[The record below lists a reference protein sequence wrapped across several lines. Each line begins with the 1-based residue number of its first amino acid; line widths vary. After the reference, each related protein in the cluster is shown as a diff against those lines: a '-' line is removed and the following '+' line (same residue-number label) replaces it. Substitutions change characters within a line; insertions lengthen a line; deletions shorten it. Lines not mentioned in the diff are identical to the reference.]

1 MQVSIVIV
9 NYNVEYFLEQCLL
22 SVVKAS
28 KGLEVEVFMVDNAS
42 VDGSVAMVRKKFPS
56 VNVIANKDNVGFSKA
71 NNQAMRL
78 AKGTYVL
85 LLNPDTVIEE
95 DTLKMCVDFMDE
107 RPKAGGLGVKMVDGK
122 GIFLP
127 ESKRGL
133 PTPETSFYKITGI
146 NRIFSKS
153 KRINKY
159 YLGHLDAE
167 KTHEIEILSGAFM
180 WMRKEALDKVG
191 LLDEAF
197 FMYGEDIDLSYRIIL
212 GGYENYY
219 LPDTSII
226 HYKGESTK
234 KGSLNYVFV
243 FYNAMVIFAEKHF
256 SSKNARIYSKFIKI
270 AIWLRAAWA
279 VVVGFVKRLVLPL
292 VDAVALYGGF
302 FFALQYYGIWQD
314 KSYDQQRVTATLSAL
329 SVLYVL
335 SLWLN
340 KGYKKPWRKW
350 VFFRA
355 ILIGFLI
362 GLGVY
367 SIMPDTMR
375 FSRAIILFSPVIALL
390 YLTLSRG
397 LLNLMSKKR
406 YPFRVD
412 KETTFGI
419 IGSKEEF
426 LRVKELISQTRT
438 LESQFIHFDNE
449 EAKEKI
455 NKIDELIKVYGLS
468 EVVFCAADLT
478 SSHIIRLM
486 SLSTNKTVDF
496 KIAPP
501 ESLYVIGSNSIDKKG
516 DLFILDVNSI
526 TKQENKKK
534 KRIFDLL
541 TSITLL
547 VLTPIFI
554 WFSKSK
560 GGYVPQ
566 LVSVLTGN
574 RTMVGY
580 SGKVSGHS
588 DLPVIKQGII
598 PVVESY
604 LNADI
609 QNKMNM
615 LYARDY
621 KWRTDLITVI
631 KNLSKVGSSS

>member
-22 SVVKAS
+22 SVITACQ
-28 KGLEVEVFMVDNAS
+28 GLEVEVFMVDNAS

-56 VNVIANKDNVGFSKA
+56 VKVIANQDNVGFSKA
-71 NNQAMRL
+71 NNQAMEL
-78 AKGTYVL
+78 ATGKYIL

-95 DTLKMCVDFMDE
+95 DTLKRCIEFMDQ
-107 RPKAGGLGVKMVDGK
+107 RPEAGGLGVKMVDGK
-122 GIFLP
+122 GIYLP

-146 NRIFSKS
+146 NRIFPKS

-159 YLGHLDAE
+159 YLGHLNAS
-167 KTHEIEILSGAFM
+167 KTQEIEILSGAYM

-191 LLDEAF
+191 LLDESF

-212 GGYENYY
+212 GGYKNYY

-256 SSKNARIYSKFIKI
+256 SSKNAKIYSKLINV

-279 VVVGFVKRLVLPL
+279 LLIGFIKRITLPAIDCIIL
-292 VDAVALYGGF
+292 GGSF
-302 FFALQYYGIWQD
+302 FYALQWYGKWQD
-314 KSYDQQRVTATLSAL
+314 KSYDTALVTAVLGAL
-329 SVLYVL
+329 SILYVL
-335 SLWLN
+335 SIWLN
-340 KGYKKPWRKW
+340 GGYKKPWRKW
-350 VFFRA
+350 ILFRS
-355 ILIGFLI
+355 IIIGFLVAL
-362 GLGVY
+362 GLY
-367 SIMPDTMR
+367 SVMPDTMR
-375 FSRAIILFSPVIALL
+375 FSRALILLSPIIALVYVFL
-390 YLTLSRG
+390 CRG
-397 LLNLMSKKR
+397 ALNLVSKTR
-406 YPFRVD
+406 YPFRTD
-412 KETTFGI
+412 RQLKFGI
-419 IGSKEEF
+419 IGSKDEY

-438 LESQFIHFDNE
+438 IESEYIHFDSE
-449 EAKEKI
+449 LSEDKI
-455 NKIDELIKVYGLS
+455 KKIDDLIKVYGLN

-478 SSHIIRLM
+478 SSRIISLM
-486 SLSTNKTVDF
+486 SLSSNKAVDF

-526 TKQENKKK
+526 TKSDNKKK
-534 KRIFDLL
+534 KRTFDIISTIL
-541 TSITLL
+541 LL
-547 VLTPIFI
+547 VLSPLTV
-554 WFSKSK
+554 WFSKSPA
-560 GGYVPQ
+560 GYFSKLIRVI
-566 LVSVLTGN
+566 
-574 RTMVGY
+574 
-580 SGKVSGHS
+580 SGKLTLIGFAGHPETHA
-588 DLPVIKQGII
+588 DLPPIKPGVI
-598 PVVESY
+598 PVADQR

-621 KWRTDLITVI
+621 KWRTDLITLL
-631 KNLSKVGSSS
+631 KNFKKLGE